1 MVLKHSSSKDKF
13 SFEQL
18 ENLITLCL
26 PQFIFKLTSHLC
38 DHLFI
43 FLEILWQST
52 SQTKLWS
59 SAPFKLYR
67 GCEMHSLLLL
77 HRCLLRRFETVEGV
91 CKVHHWRQ
99 GQVFVQKKIDAH
111 SYRIQI
117 SPVLVRTYQDSNTWP
132 SLFFYLVPSSEE
144 TSFLTT
150 FYSLY
155 FSHHYTSAMTT
166 WSHYEVT
173 SNKVNLATRPPEIT
187 NLLFKSSIKRLTL

>member
-117 SPVLVRTYQDSNTWP
+117 SPVLVRTYQDSNTWQ
-132 SLFFYLVPSSEE
+132 SLFFWSPLVRRHLFWPLSIVYISVII
-144 TSFLTT
+144 THQLWRLDHIMKSPQIRW
-150 FYSLY
+150 
-155 FSHHYTSAMTT
+155 T
-166 WSHYEVT
+166 WPHAH
-173 SNKVNLATRPPEIT
+173 LR
-187 NLLFKSSIKRLTL
+187 